1 MKVKDLLKKH
11 IVDAESFKVIEDQ
24 HNGLSKVVMEKKNIA
39 EVLEIQE
46 LLEKEVAEV
55 LTTNTGEIEVW
66 VDAGDSFYDKTTISI
81 LKKRDKIKNAVI
93 DISLILAALV
103 LLYCKTTLIPGAEKN
118 TLTVNI
124 TEYDVLSLLMV
135 IGLVDRKL
143 IRTSLTCILTILLVL
158 INGFITPQLGSYVD
172 IPMVKTIFGC
182 GIAGIYVVIM
192 GYITYMKE
200 IADKKGEK

>member
-1 MKVKDLLKKH
+1 MKIKDLLKKH

-39 EVLEIQE
+39 EVLEMQE

-93 DISLILAALV
+93 DISLILATLV

-143 IRTSLTCILTILLVL
+143 IRTSLTCILTIFV
-158 INGFITPQLGSYVD
+158 GSDQWIHYTAIGKLCRYPD
-172 IPMVKTIFGC
+172 GQNNFRMWDC
-182 GIAGIYVVIM
+182 RYLCSYYGIHHLH
-192 GYITYMKE
+192 E
-200 IADKKGEK
+200 RNS